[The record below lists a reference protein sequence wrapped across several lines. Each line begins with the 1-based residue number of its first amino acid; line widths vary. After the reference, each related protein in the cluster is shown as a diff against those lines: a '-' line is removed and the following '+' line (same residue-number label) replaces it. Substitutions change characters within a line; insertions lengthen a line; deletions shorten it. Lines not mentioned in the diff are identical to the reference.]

1 MFGKYI
7 QDILEMVKSKDG
19 FDKLQSTP
27 NMMENLT
34 TNFATQQSS
43 PSADVDM
50 ETLLNQSARREN
62 RSTQDIVLGSHIK
75 KTIKGG

>member
-1 MFGKYI
+1 
-7 QDILEMVKSKDG
+7 MVKSKDG

-50 ETLLNQSARREN
+50 ETFFNQSARREN
-62 RSTQDIVLGSHIK
+62 RLTQDIVLGSHIK

>member
-7 QDILEMVKSKDG
+7 QDVLEMVKSKDG

>member
-19 FDKLQSTP
+19 FEKLQSTP

-34 TNFATQQSS
+34 TNLTTQQSS

>member
-1 MFGKYI
+1 
-7 QDILEMVKSKDG
+7 
-19 FDKLQSTP
+19 
-27 NMMENLT
+27 MENLT

-43 PSADVDM
+43 PSADFDM

>member
-19 FDKLQSTP
+19 FEKLQSTP

-34 TNFATQQSS
+34 TNFTTQQSS

>member
-19 FDKLQSTP
+19 FEKLQSTP

-34 TNFATQQSS
+34 TNFTTQQSS
-43 PSADVDM
+43 PNADVDM